1 MEHMKTVLFL
11 VLVAAAL
18 WWGWNN
24 HQEKEKARVQAEA
37 ALVAEKAE
45 SERAQ
50 QSAEAAKKVDP
61 VAASRLGI
69 KETGNLEMQRNVKK
83 SGNGP
88 AVPTPAPGSAL
99 DRKAYR

>member
-1 MEHMKTVLFL
+1 MKTVLFL

-24 HQEKEKARVQAEA
+24 YQEKEKARVQAE

-50 QSAEAAKKVDP
+50 QSAETAKKVDP
-61 VAASRLGI
+61 IGASRLGI
-69 KETGNLEMQRNVKK
+69 KETGNLEMQRSVKK
-83 SGNGP
+83 SGSGP